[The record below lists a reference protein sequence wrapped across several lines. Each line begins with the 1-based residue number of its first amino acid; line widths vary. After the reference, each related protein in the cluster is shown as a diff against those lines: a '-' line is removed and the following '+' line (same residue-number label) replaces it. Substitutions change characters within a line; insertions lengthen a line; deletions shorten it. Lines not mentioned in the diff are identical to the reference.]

1 MTSGGGGALLRLLA
15 LRARGRLRAGAR
27 RLKTLRGLLTAFSAL
42 VLLTLAL
49 GPSLYL
55 LLTQVGSP
63 PSWGPDAVR
72 AWIPLLFFG
81 LWLLGAVT
89 SAGEAA
95 LYFAPAEVDL
105 LFPAPF
111 TRREV
116 LAYKILGTV
125 PGAILFATLSFA
137 PIALVL
143 DSPGATWLGFA
154 LGLTFVA
161 GLNLCTQLIA
171 QTVSVR
177 ILARARTWL
186 LLGAGVVAGLGL
198 WQALGSTDKAWWT
211 LLREFPRT
219 TAGAFLLAPFSV
231 FAHAMTATSAGARV
245 AWTAAGLVLVAATW
259 AWALLLDA
267 NYTEAAVRVSQRIAV
282 RLRRMASGTAV
293 GTLSARAIRHSG
305 LTRFPW
311 LAGSGPL
318 AALQLVQ
325 LRRAGKN
332 LIWIAA
338 GTALLTSALF
348 STSAGRGSSVGPML
362 TALAYMTFL
371 ATTHVPMAFRGDSR
385 HLEILK
391 ALPIQ
396 PGALVVG
403 QLAVAVAVV
412 WAFQWACLGIMAVA
426 FPPDRAA
433 LCVGGLF
440 ALPFDFVLFAIE
452 NYLLLAFPTTYP
464 PGGSPGPAHTGRL
477 FLTSAL
483 KGFALAVIAG
493 VCGGIGVGL
502 WFFLAPLW
510 LALAAAWSAAALACV
525 ACAWM
530 VARAFA
536 HLDVTADI
544 VD

>member
-1 MTSGGGGALLRLLA
+1 MTPSAGAVLLRLLA
-15 LRARGRLRAGAR
+15 LRARGRLRASVR
-27 RLKTLRGLLTAFSAL
+27 RLKTLRGVLTALSMLAL
-42 VLLTLAL
+42 LALAL
-49 GPSLYL
+49 GPSLFL
-55 LLTQVGSP
+55 LLTQVGAP
-63 PSWGPDAVR
+63 PAWGPEAVQ

-95 LYFAPAEVDL
+95 LYFAPAEIDL

-111 TRREV
+111 TRREI
-116 LAYKILGTV
+116 LAYKILGTL
-125 PGAILFATLSFA
+125 PGAVLFATLSFA

-143 DSPGATWLGFA
+143 DSPAATWLGFT

-161 GLNLCTQLIA
+161 GLNLCTQLVA
-171 QTVSVR
+171 QIVSVR
-177 ILARARTWL
+177 MLALARTWL
-186 LLGAGVVAGLGL
+186 LLGAGVLCGIGL
-198 WQALGSTDKAWWT
+198 WQAVGSTEKSWWT

-219 TAGAFLLAPFSV
+219 TAGAFLLSPFSV
-231 FAHAMTATSAGARV
+231 FAHAMTAASAGERI
-245 AWTAAGLVLVAATW
+245 AWSALGLVLIAASW
-259 AWALLLDA
+259 ALALLLDA

-293 GTLSARAIRHSG
+293 GTLSAHAVAHSG
-305 LTRFPW
+305 LTTFPW
-311 LAGSGPL
+311 LGGSGPL
-318 AALQLVQ
+318 ASLQLVQ

-348 STSAGRGSSVGPML
+348 STSAGRGGSVGPML

-426 FPPDRAA
+426 FPADRVA

-440 ALPFDFVLFAIE
+440 ALPFDFILFAIE

-464 PGGSPGPAHTGRL
+464 PGGAPGPAHTGRL

-483 KGFALAVIAG
+483 KGFLLALIGG
-493 VCGGIGVGL
+493 VCAGLAAGI
-502 WFFLAPLW
+502 WFFLGPLW
-510 LALAAAWSAAALACV
+510 LALCTAWSAAALACV
-525 ACAWM
+525 VCAWM

-536 HLDVTADI
+536 RLDVTADI